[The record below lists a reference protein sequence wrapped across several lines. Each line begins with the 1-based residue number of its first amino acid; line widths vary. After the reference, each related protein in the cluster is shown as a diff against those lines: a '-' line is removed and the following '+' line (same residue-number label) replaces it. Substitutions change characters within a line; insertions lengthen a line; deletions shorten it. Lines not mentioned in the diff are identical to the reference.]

1 MIATDASIDKGAVD
15 EEEDDDDDND
25 DDNDDNDDND
35 VDNSKSKKRI
45 KNNISSTSS
54 STTTKNSK
62 RTNKINGDV
71 DYGVSRGIDF
81 QDVNFVVNFDFP
93 VTTAA
98 YTHRVGRTGRG
109 GSMGTSLSFA
119 SIACSSSGSS
129 TASEMEIARRDQ
141 EVLEMI
147 RHEQPRLNPS
157 IYTNNILAAIGANS
171 NSNNDEFRQ
180 SSAFSSSSS
189 SSSSANNNN
198 NNDEDHL
205 LQPSLL
211 QFNMKELDSFRY
223 RVEDTL
229 RSVTNAAVKELR
241 AAELKKEILNSE
253 KLKSYFAENP
263 NDLKVSDNMLMYM
276 FYVCVVIKGI
286 VM

>member
-1 MIATDASIDKGAVD
+1 LIATDASIDKGAVD
-15 EEEDDDDDND
+15 EEELDDDND
-25 DDNDDNDDND
+25 DDVDRDDDGDGNNGDN
-35 VDNSKSKKRI
+35 NKSKRRKSDNNI
-45 KNNISSTSS
+45 KNNTS
-54 STTTKNSK
+54 TKNGK

-93 VTTAA
+93 VTAAA

-119 SIACSSSGSS
+119 SVASSSSNSSSS
-129 TASEMEIARRDQ
+129 TANEIEIARRDQ

-171 NSNNDEFRQ
+171 NSNNNEDVRQ
-180 SSAFSSSSS
+180 PSSFSSSSS
-189 SSSSANNNN
+189 LSLS
-198 NNDEDHL
+198 NDDDYL

-241 AAELKKEILNSE
+241 AAELKREILNSE

-263 NDLKVSDNMLMYM
+263 NDLKV
-276 FYVCVVIKGI
+276 C
-286 VM
+286 

>member
-15 EEEDDDDDND
+15 EEEEDVD
-25 DDNDDNDDND
+25 DDNDDND

-54 STTTKNSK
+54 STTKNSK

-180 SSAFSSSSS
+180 SSSFSSS

-198 NNDEDHL
+198 NDDEDHL

-276 FYVCVVIKGI
+276 FYVCVMIKGI

>member
-15 EEEDDDDDND
+15 EEEEEDNEEDDDDDVD
-25 DDNDDNDDND
+25 HDNDGDNN
-35 VDNSKSKKRI
+35 KSKRRKSDNNI
-45 KNNISSTSS
+45 KNN
-54 STTTKNSK
+54 NGK
-62 RTNKINGDV
+62 RTNKMNGDV

-119 SIACSSSGSS
+119 SIACSNSSS
-129 TASEMEIARRDQ
+129 TANEIEIARRDQ

-171 NSNNDEFRQ
+171 NCNGNNDDVRQ
-180 SSAFSSSSS
+180 PSSFSSSSS
-189 SSSSANNNN
+189 SSSS
-198 NNDEDHL
+198 NNDDDNHL

-241 AAELKKEILNSE
+241 AAELKREILNSE

-263 NDLKVSDNMLMYM
+263 NDLKVFDVY
-276 FYVCVVIKGI
+276 I
-286 VM
+286 